1 MTNNKLTK
9 KYYSASEVIKHLNI
23 ALHQLRYLET
33 KIPDLSN
40 YKINNRKY
48 YTANDIEL
56 LQKSCYKTSY
66 TKINLKKSNEPVS
79 RGAERIIIR
88 EHPRTYKDIV
98 ANFSSSSSRIDILLT
113 NFHNLSLQI
122 KKILADSSMT
132 CV

>member
-1 MTNNKLTK
+1 MTRNKLTK
-9 KYYSASEVIKHLNI
+9 KYYSASEVTKHLNI

-56 LQKSCYKTSY
+56 LQKSL
-66 TKINLKKSNEPVS
+66 N
-79 RGAERIIIR
+79 
-88 EHPRTYKDIV
+88 KDNIS
-98 ANFSSSSSRIDILLT
+98 FSPNKIDILLT
-113 NFHNLSLQI
+113 KFHNLSFQI

>member
-1 MTNNKLTK
+1 MTNNKLIGLIK
-9 KYYSASEVIKHLNI
+9 KYYSASEVIERLNI

-56 LQKSCYKTSY
+56 LQKSLS
-66 TKINLKKSNEPVS
+66 ISQ
-79 RGAERIIIR
+79 GAKRIEAR
-88 EHPRTYKDIV
+88 EHTRTYKDIA
-98 ANFSSSSSRIDILLT
+98 ANLEGSSSRIDILLT

>member
-33 KIPDLSN
+33 KISALSN

-56 LQKSCYKTSY
+56 LQKSLNKNIISIPTD
-66 TKINLKKSNEPVS
+66 KIDV
-79 RGAERIIIR
+79 
-88 EHPRTYKDIV
+88 
-98 ANFSSSSSRIDILLT
+98 LLT
-113 NFHNLSLQI
+113 DFYNLSLQI

>member
-23 ALHQLRYLET
+23 ALNQLRYLET

-66 TKINLKKSNEPVS
+66 TKINLEKSNEPVS

-98 ANFSSSSSRIDILLT
+98 ANFSSSSSRIDILL
-113 NFHNLSLQI
+113 NQLP
-122 KKILADSSMT
+122 
-132 CV
+132 

>member
-1 MTNNKLTK
+1 MINNKLTK
-9 KYYSASEVIKHLNI
+9 KYYSAAEITKHLNI

-48 YTANDIEL
+48 YTANDIEV
-56 LQKSCYKTSY
+56 LQKSLS
-66 TKINLKKSNEPVS
+66 IS
-79 RGAERIIIR
+79 RGAERIEVR
-88 EHPRTYKDIV
+88 EHTRTHKDIA
-98 ANFSSSSSRIDILLT
+98 ANFEDSSSRIDILLT